1 MPLTE
6 IALRV
11 KREGGVGESLAVE
24 HADLVPGLV
33 RVRHNFPVQCLVN
46 DKVLSL
52 RNRNARRADDL
63 AAGTGQNEV
72 PAHTED
78 LLGKLTPLIDALLE
92 RLAFPHRFEPL
103 VDRGEPPCGL
113 GKALPADFGLVENAP
128 RSARRTQR
136 RQSQRRAMDTEH
148 KRKQVF

>member
-1 MPLTE
+1 MPLPK

-24 HADLVPGLV
+24 HPDLVPGLV
-33 RVRHNFPVQCLVN
+33 RVRHNFPIQRLVN

-63 AAGTGQNEV
+63 AAGTGQNAV

-103 VDRGEPPCGL
+103 VDRVDPPCGL
-113 GKALPADFGLVENAP
+113 AKAVPTDSALVEHAP
-128 RSARRTQR
+128 RSAPPPP
-136 RQSQRRAMDTEH
+136 
-148 KRKQVF
+148 